1 MVSEKRIYWLSKAFG
16 LGKQCKCPTVQ
27 GVGPKSGEWSR
38 RCYAGHRRLD
48 SKPAKP
54 VHVTRCNGNNNDA
67 IQIVH
72 NLPQFSILKLPMGS
86 GVKSLAILVFYIS
99 VIYSACGK
107 VESSPYTRLCG
118 TKEILT
124 VNGEFPGPNIESS

>member
-54 VHVTRCNGNNNDA
+54 V
-67 IQIVH
+67 
-72 NLPQFSILKLPMGS
+72 
-86 GVKSLAILVFYIS
+86 
-99 VIYSACGK
+99 
-107 VESSPYTRLCG
+107 ESSPYTRLCG
-118 TKEILT
+118 NKEILT